1 MPEQRRRR
9 KHKRPSSVKRP
20 SSAYMHFCKAERSS
34 IAKAHPDW
42 KVTDIGRELGK
53 RWRSMSEADK
63 KQYEAAAERDRSR
76 YFAAVKK

>member
-42 KVTDIGRELGK
+42 KVTDIELGK